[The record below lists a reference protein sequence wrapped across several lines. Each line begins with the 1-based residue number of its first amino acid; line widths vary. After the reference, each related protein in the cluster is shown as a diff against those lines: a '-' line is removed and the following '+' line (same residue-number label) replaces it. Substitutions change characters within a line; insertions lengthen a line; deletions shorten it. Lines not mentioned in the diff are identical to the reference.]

1 MNETAAAERITGL
14 ATLDYGLLG
23 AAMLFLFFIAWFKGR
38 GETDT
43 QDYFLGRRKTPVW
56 VGTLSFVATEISA
69 MTIVGIP
76 PIGFSENWQYLQ
88 FFIGSASARVLVAFV
103 FIPAFYKF
111 NCTTI
116 YEFLKHR
123 FGPQTQYSGSAFF
136 FITRLFASGVRLY
149 AASLAVSVIMG
160 WQLSYTIAFFTVVSV
175 VFIGFGG
182 IKAVLWTGAFEAATF
197 YIAGAAVAGYLLLH
211 IDGGFSGAW
220 RLAGEAGKLSI
231 FNFGWNL
238 KDPNV
243 FWVAVLNGVFGS
255 MAAFGTDQEL
265 MQRLLTLETR
275 QESQKTIVST
285 IFVSFPVT
293 ALYLG
298 IGTLLFAFYK
308 QNPALPLPANADTIL
323 SHFTVHVLPAGLKG
337 LVLVAVVMA
346 SIDSPLSSLSSSF
359 ITDIYRPLIK
369 KQADERHYLLASR
382 LSVVCF
388 GLGLALIAWFCA
400 AGSGRMLWLAFKI
413 NGVTAGSLLGV
424 FLLGLLTKRAVN
436 LGNVAAMLFSAAL
449 AGAVLYLSEKGYASI
464 GWSWIIVIGTVST
477 FSLGWLLGPL
487 EARWKAG
494 RPRSTGKVETLC

>member
-1 MNETAAAERITGL
+1 MNELSAFQQMTGL
-14 ATLDYGLLG
+14 APLDYGILG
-23 AAMLFLFFIAWFKGR
+23 AAMIALFVIAFVKGR
-38 GETDT
+38 GEKDT
-43 QDYFLGRRKTPVW
+43 QDYFLGSRKTPVW

-88 FFIGSASARVLVAFV
+88 FFIGSASARILIAFV

-123 FGPQTQYSGSAFF
+123 FGAETQYAGSAFF
-136 FITRLFASGVRLY
+136 FVTRLFASGVRLY

-160 WQLSYTIAFFTVVSV
+160 WHLGYTIAFFTLVSI

-182 IKAVLWTGAFEAATF
+182 IKAVLWTGAFESVVF
-197 YIAGAAVAGYLLLH
+197 YVAGGAVAGWLLLH
-211 IDGGFSGAW
+211 IDGGLAGAW
-220 RLAGEAGKLSI
+220 NLASEAGKLSV
-231 FNFGWNL
+231 FNLGWDL

-243 FWVAVLNGVFGS
+243 LWVAVLNGVFGS

-275 QESQKTIVST
+275 RESQKTLILT
-285 IFVSFPVT
+285 IFTSFPVT
-293 ALYLG
+293 WLYLG

-308 QNPALPLPANADTIL
+308 QNAGLPLPENADKIL

-337 LVLVAVVMA
+337 LVLSAVVLA

-369 KQADERHYLLASR
+369 KDGSERHYLFVSR
-382 LSVVCF
+382 VSVACF
-388 GLGLALIAWFCA
+388 GLLLAVIAWLCA
-400 AGSGRMLWLAFKI
+400 SGSGRMLWLAFKI

-424 FLLGLLTKRAVN
+424 FLLGLLTRRVLNKVN
-436 LGNVAAMLFSAAL
+436 VLVMIFSAAL
-449 AGAVLYLSEKGYASI
+449 AGLTLYLSEAGIAPI
-464 GWSWIIVIGTVST
+464 GWSWVIVIGTVCT
-477 FSLGWLLGPL
+477 FSLGWLLAPL
-487 EARWKAG
+487 EPKAG
-494 RPRSTGKVETLC
+494 KPDS

>member
-1 MNETAAAERITGL
+1 MNETAAFEKITGL
-14 ATLDYGLLG
+14 APLDYGLL
-23 AAMLFLFFIAWFKGR
+23 AAALLTLFVIAYFKGR
-38 GETDT
+38 GEKDT

-69 MTIVGIP
+69 MTIVGVP
-76 PIGFSENWQYLQ
+76 PIGFSENLQYLQ
-88 FFIGSASARVLVAFV
+88 FFIGSATARILIAFF

-123 FGPQTQYSGSAFF
+123 FGAETQYAGSAFF
-136 FITRLFASGVRLY
+136 FVTRLFASGVRLY
-149 AASLAVSVIMG
+149 AASLAVAVIMG
-160 WQLSYTIAFFTVVSV
+160 WQLGYTLAFFTLVSV

-182 IKAVLWTGAFEAATF
+182 IKAVLWTGAFEAVTF
-197 YIAGAAVAGYLLLH
+197 YVAGGAVAGYLLLH
-211 IDGGFSGAW
+211 LDGGLSGAW
-220 RLAGEAGKLSI
+220 QLASDAGKLSV
-231 FNFGWNL
+231 FNLGWGV

-243 FWVAVLNGVFGS
+243 LWVAVLNGVFGS

-275 QESQKTIVST
+275 RESQKAIIST
-285 IFVSFPVT
+285 IFASFPIT
-293 ALYLG
+293 ALYLL
-298 IGTLLFAFYK
+298 IGTLLFVFYQ
-308 QNPALPLPANADTIL
+308 QNPGLPLPENPDKIL

-359 ITDIYRPLIK
+359 VTDIYRPLIRK
-369 KQADERHYLLASR
+369 DAGEAHYLLVSR
-382 LSVVCF
+382 VSVLAF
-388 GLGLALIAWFCA
+388 GLLLAVIAWLCA

-424 FLLGLLTKRAVN
+424 FLLGLLTKRAAN
-436 LGNVAAMLFSAAL
+436 KGNVLAMFSSAVL
-449 AGAVLYLSEKGYASI
+449 AGLTLYLSEKGLAPI

-477 FSLGWLLGPL
+477 FALGWLFAPFEPGASVPP
-487 EARWKAG
+487 AAGGKA
-494 RPRSTGKVETLC
+494 